1 MGSHSTDVWQEGLL
15 IPPLKLYE
23 RGKPNRSLHEMIKH
37 NIRVPDKTMGD
48 IRAQIS
54 AVSIGERRLLELLK
68 RYAVDEFYEIIEAYF
83 DNSEQLMRA
92 DLSKIPRA
100 TMRKKDFW
108 TTTGCR
114 TSRYGSRSS

>member
-1 MGSHSTDVWQEGLL
+1 
-15 IPPLKLYE
+15 
-23 RGKPNRSLHEMIKH
+23 MIKH

-92 DLSKIPRA
+92 DLSKIPPGDYEEEGFLDDDGLSEGPIRIKVKL
-100 TMRKKDFW
+100 TFQD
-108 TTTGCR
+108 G
-114 TSRYGSRSS
+114 G